1 MSVRVMAQVFSAK
14 LPPKLKLVMLCM
26 ADYASDDGSSI
37 FPKVE
42 TLAQRVGVSERTVQ
56 RALKELRGEYG
67 LLTVVRRATP
77 NFPTTYGINLQR
89 LEGLQMESRGDN
101 LAPPRG
107 DNLSPKVNSNGSSKQ
122 SKLTK
127 DSATLVVNVNSG
139 TSVART
145 KHPLTDSQQIQAF
158 RQVTGRNPRIELY
171 DKVIHIVGD
180 RTAEQLKPFWDEWL
194 ERGYNPQ
201 NIKWLTE
208 WSLTGIP
215 RYGNKTS
222 EAAVD
227 TFRRVLDGHE
237 NI

>member
-1 MSVRVMAQVFSAK
+1 MAQVFSAE
-14 LPPKLKLVMLCM
+14 LAPKLKLVMLCM
-26 ADYASDDGSSI
+26 ADFASDDGSSI
-37 FPKVE
+37 FPSVG

-77 NFPTTYGINLQR
+77 NFPTTYGINLKR

-101 LAPPRG
+101 LAPPPKSRG

-127 DSATLVVNVNSG
+127 DSATLVNVNLS

-145 KHPLTDSQQIQAF
+145 DERSASKQIQTF
-158 RQVTGRNPRIELY
+158 RQVTGRYPSKGVY

-180 RTAEQLKPFWDEWL
+180 KTAEQLNPFWDEWL
-194 ERGYNPQ
+194 ERG
-201 NIKWLTE
+201 
-208 WSLTGIP
+208 
-215 RYGNKTS
+215 
-222 EAAVD
+222 
-227 TFRRVLDGHE
+227 
-237 NI
+237 

>member
-1 MSVRVMAQVFSAK
+1 MAQVFSAE
-14 LPPKLKLVMLCM
+14 LAPKLKLVMLCM
-26 ADYASDDGSSI
+26 ADFASDDGSSI
-37 FPKVE
+37 FPSVG

-77 NFPTTYGINLQR
+77 NFPTTYGINLKR

-101 LAPPRG
+101 LAPPPKSRG

-127 DSATLVVNVNSG
+127 DSATLVNVNLS

-145 KHPLTDSQQIQAF
+145 DERSASKQIQTF
-158 RQVTGRNPRIELY
+158 RQVTGRYPSKGVY

-180 RTAEQLKPFWDEWL
+180 KTAEQLNPFWDEWL

-215 RYGNKTS
+215 RYGIKKKTS
-222 EAAVD
+222 LD
-227 TFRRVLDGHE
+227 TFKEAFGE
-237 NI
+237 